1 MSTTIIKHW
10 DISQFLKQLQL
21 AVDSAVELWDETK
34 RDTGKELAELS
45 EMYKAI
51 EAKHP
56 LTAGTSDKQYSYDH
70 DFCKDILELLGT
82 EQAATV
88 GNHLWKGILEIGLRL
103 VNFQSE
109 VASEASA
116 SGTEPACPE

>member
-56 LTAGTSDKQYSYDH
+56 LT
-70 DFCKDILELLGT
+70 

-88 GNHLWKGILEIGLRL
+88 GSHLWKGILEIGLRL